1 MALDISAVGSKF
13 SITGGGM
20 NLTVT
25 EWSDEGTPFDCPDVD
40 ISENRKN
47 LNGTMISSRTPS
59 VIPVSITVIPGSVSD
74 KVLLQHFAK
83 WTISPGKSKPLG
95 GKGGAGNP
103 YVQAV
108 LSIPTIVAVGAGK
121 SEVAGA
127 RTYKFFNGR
136 AKSYSAGPSTSS
148 EGRLASRTYTFE
160 FEMVEP
166 E

>member
-25 EWSDEGTPFDCPDVD
+25 EWSDEGTPFDCPDID

-74 KVLLQHFAK
+74 KILLKHFAK
-83 WTISPGKSKPLG
+83 WTISPGKSKPIG
-95 GKGGAGNP
+95 NSGDNP

-108 LSIPTIVAVGAGK
+108 LSIPTIVAMGAGK